1 MVPWHERESLRFQ
14 CVSLALSRSGAL
26 GLHRA
31 PPDKER
37 EEDSRQFT
45 ENCVM
50 SNRIGDEG
58 LAASVHSKTKG
69 KVTVKANR
77 RKRRVPWV
85 LKGTG
90 LLGSNGITAFKNETK

>member
-1 MVPWHERESLRFQ
+1 
-14 CVSLALSRSGAL
+14 
-26 GLHRA
+26 
-31 PPDKER
+31 
-37 EEDSRQFT
+37 
-45 ENCVM
+45 M

-58 LAASVHSKTKG
+58 LEASVHSKTKG